1 METQILATQGKFLG
15 KFFLQNFCF
24 DFTFFIRL
32 GVVKRGQPNT
42 LG

>member
-1 METQILATQGKFLG
+1 METQILATQG